1 MSPQLE
7 LLLNELNA
15 PELTSPCELCENWAL
30 LSFRAHSPL
39 SKQPWLLEI
48 NLHSSSPCF
57 HPNPWLLNSHARGNS
72 LKDLHFLIGLVF
84 VCFNHHSNASPKE
97 IVLLQIYCTKG
108 LWWLQNSFN
117 CWLQSMLL
125 LVHVFSCMVLR
136 VQDVKREKLQKRN
149 KYWFCLYT
157 NRDPNVDPHP
167 FRSSKCE
174 FLERYHIRSFFA
186 ILKRKNG

>member
-1 MSPQLE
+1 MLTWKVASSTRARFWNKTSPQFE

-15 PELTSPCELCENWAL
+15 PELTSLCELGENWAL

-72 LKDLHFLIGLVF
+72 LKDLHCLIGLVL

-108 LWWLQNSFN
+108 LWLLEKSFN
-117 CWLQSMLL
+117 CWLKSILPL
-125 LVHVFSCMVLR
+125 YNASPGP
-136 VQDVKREKLQKRN
+136 
-149 KYWFCLYT
+149 CL
-157 NRDPNVDPHP
+157 
-167 FRSSKCE
+167 
-174 FLERYHIRSFFA
+174 FLHGPAGTRC
-186 ILKRKNG
+186 